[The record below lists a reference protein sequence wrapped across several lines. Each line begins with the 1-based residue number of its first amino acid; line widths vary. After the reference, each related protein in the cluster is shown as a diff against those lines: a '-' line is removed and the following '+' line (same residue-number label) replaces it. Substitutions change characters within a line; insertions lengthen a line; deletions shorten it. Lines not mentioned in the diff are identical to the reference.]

1 MRAVNV
7 KVQMQNSLWEC
18 SQGEQLRDPTH
29 SIPAGLTRIA
39 PAVCKECR
47 VLNFAG
53 KVRKVVQSQ
62 KNIGVAR
69 MPMRS

>member
-39 PAVCKECR
+39 PACR